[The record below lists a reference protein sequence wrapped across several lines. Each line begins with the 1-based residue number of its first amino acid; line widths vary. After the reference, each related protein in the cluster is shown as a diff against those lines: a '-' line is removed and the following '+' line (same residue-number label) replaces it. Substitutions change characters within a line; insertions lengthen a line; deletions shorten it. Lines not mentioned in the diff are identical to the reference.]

1 MHFRTLK
8 NKLGHTNEEA
18 VGRFVLAGGRRATR
32 VSLPPYYSLYHVYFG
47 VYFRTTSIF
56 ASRALLRHP
65 TRQGL
70 VKATLHSP
78 PVPTTS
84 SVPSTPTT
92 FTRVTPHARQA
103 AYMWQKLGDNPERA
117 HDQHGALSPV
127 NGYGAAPLDART
139 PAHTRPHHSHPLLS
153 HYLRYTFC
161 ISPSCPSIPGY
172 RRLSFGRGG
181 RRDG

>member
-1 MHFRTLK
+1 MGVNRSRTEFVPYRFYFT
-8 NKLGHTNEEA
+8 TNTH
-18 VGRFVLAGGRRATR
+18 VNWSLAE
-32 VSLPPYYSLYHVYFG
+32 
-47 VYFRTTSIF
+47 
-56 ASRALLRHP
+56 SRGCIP
-65 TRQGL
+65 TFQ
-70 VKATLHSP
+70 AALHSP

-161 ISPSCPSIPGY
+161 ISHSCPSIPGY
-172 RRLSFGRGG
+172 RRLSYGRGG
-181 RRDG
+181 RRGGQGKF